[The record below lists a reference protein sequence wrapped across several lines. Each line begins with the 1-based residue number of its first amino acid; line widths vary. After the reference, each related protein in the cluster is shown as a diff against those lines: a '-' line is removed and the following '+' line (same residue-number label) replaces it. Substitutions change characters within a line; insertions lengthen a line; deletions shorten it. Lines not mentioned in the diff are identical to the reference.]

1 MFDFDVITGPT
12 PGKRGAA
19 RPEEPSRGEG
29 DAAAPKG
36 SAVADVA
43 AKALSKEARA
53 THSTP

>member
-29 DAAAPKG
+29 DALATKG
-36 SAVADVA
+36 SAVANVA

-53 THSTP
+53 THPTP